1 MKNTLLIALC
11 VLVSTPAMAEIYK
24 YHDAAGRLYFT
35 DQKRDESYQ
44 LIAVFNPDTSTHRPA
59 QSTYLPESYDNNVK
73 QYLPH
78 IEHAAKQ
85 HNLDPKLL
93 RAIVDTE
100 SAFDPKAYSKTGAVG
115 LMQLMPNTAKG
126 LGVKNSWNPK
136 ENIQG
141 GALLLRQLLD
151 KFNQN
156 IKLSLAAYNA
166 GETAVIQAG
175 NAIPNYPETQ
185 RYVQK
190 VISRYTEL

>member
-1 MKNTLLIALC
+1 MKNTFYIAILLLI
-11 VLVSTPAMAEIYK
+11 STPVMAEIYK

-35 DQKRDESYQ
+35 DQKRDETFK
-44 LIAVFNPDTSTHRPA
+44 LIAVYNADKTKIHDVQDVYT
-59 QSTYLPESYDNNVK
+59 PESYDNNVR
-73 QYLPH
+73 QFLPH

-100 SAFDPKAYSKTGAVG
+100 SAFDPKAYSKAGAVG
-115 LMQLMPNTAKG
+115 LMQLMPKTANG
-126 LGVKNSWNPK
+126 LGVNDSWNPK

-156 IKLSLAAYNA
+156 IQLSLAAYNA
-166 GETAVIQAG
+166 GENAVIRAG
-175 NAIPNYPETQ
+175 NAIPNFPETQ